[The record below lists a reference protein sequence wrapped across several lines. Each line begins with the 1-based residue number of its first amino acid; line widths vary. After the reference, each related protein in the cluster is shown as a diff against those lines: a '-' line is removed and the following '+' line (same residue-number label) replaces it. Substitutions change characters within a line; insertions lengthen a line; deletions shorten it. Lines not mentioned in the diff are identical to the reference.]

1 MQRRPLFSMTSR
13 AGAFLLAALLCP
25 SVRAVELG
33 DITVR
38 SYVGQQLSAD
48 IELISLAPDEVAGLP
63 VRLALPDVFSGANI
77 RMNPALGTV
86 HMSVVRRD
94 QRQFLHV
101 TTLQAVDANYIHLF
115 LELGAPGR
123 QVVRAATVWL
133 QPDPHPLPPPTP
145 AYAAPA
151 AAPLSARASL
161 APGEELDE
169 LPPPRMAPRAPAGG
183 AARHPAA
190 STVAPA
196 PAVAARRRAATAAA
210 ATAAAAAADA
220 GAGAKPMPP
229 PIRQEAGGAACVAKS
244 AGLSAKECVAL
255 DYRNASL
262 STKLVE
268 LEGKVKVLQYA
279 LESPPAA
286 GKTPPPITPA
296 RPPAAAVAGVGA
308 GSALATA
315 GAGHAASAGGGHAA
329 APAAALVPPQAEP
342 APPAVPAA
350 HADTAAHDAAAAH
363 AAASTS
369 AASTAA
375 SAAAD
380 AHAAPPPI
388 VAAPAAK
395 RLPKLKYSDK
405 KEKPPEPAVNTGLLA
420 AAGAAAAVLLLA
432 LGLLW
437 YLRRRRKAAGMGS
450 APLKIWQGWRKKK
463 PVEAEQPLPE
473 VMPEELLEQEKS

>member
-1 MQRRPLFSMTSR
+1 MTSR

-86 HMSVVRRD
+86 RMSVVRRD

-115 LELGAPGR
+115 LELGTPGR

-133 QPDPHPLPPPTP
+133 QPDPHPLPPPTS

-151 AAPLSARASL
+151 PAPAPLSARASL

-169 LPPPRMAPRAPAGG
+169 LPPPRMAPRPPAGG
-183 AARHPAA
+183 VARHPAA
-190 STVAPA
+190 SAVAPAPA
-196 PAVAARRRAATAAA
+196 PAVAARRRATAT
-210 ATAAAAAADA
+210 TAADA
-220 GAGAKPMPP
+220 AAKPMPP
-229 PIRQEAGGAACVAKS
+229 PMRQDAGAAACVAKP

-268 LEGKVKVLQYA
+268 LEDKVKVLQHA
-279 LESPPAA
+279 LESPPGA

-296 RPPAAAVAGVGA
+296 RPPAAGA
-308 GSALATA
+308 ATA
-315 GAGHAASAGGGHAA
+315 GAGHAAAPAA
-329 APAAALVPPQAEP
+329 APAAALVAPHAES
-342 APPAVPAA
+342 APPGAPGS
-350 HADTAAHDAAAAH
+350 HADTAAQATAAPH

-369 AASTAA
+369 AASTATG
-375 SAAAD
+375 AATD

-420 AAGAAAAVLLLA
+420 AAGAAALLLA

>member
-1 MQRRPLFSMTSR
+1 M
-13 AGAFLLAALLCP
+13 AALLCP

-145 AYAAPA
+145 AYTAPA
-151 AAPLSARASL
+151 PAPLSARASH

-169 LPPPRMAPRAPAGG
+169 LPPARMAPRAPAGG

-190 STVAPA
+190 SAVAPAPA

-210 ATAAAAAADA
+210 ATAAAATATAAAAATTAAD
-220 GAGAKPMPP
+220 AGAKPMPP
-229 PIRQEAGGAACVAKS
+229 PIRQEAGSAACVAKS

-268 LEGKVKVLQYA
+268 LEGKVKVLQSA

-286 GKTPPPITPA
+286 GRTPPPITPA
-296 RPPAAAVAGVGA
+296 RPPAVAVATAGAGSAITTTGA

-315 GAGHAASAGGGHAA
+315 GAGHAVPAGGGHAASAGGGHAA
-329 APAAALVPPQAEP
+329 APAAALVPP
-342 APPAVPAA
+342 
-350 HADTAAHDAAAAH
+350 
-363 AAASTS
+363 
-369 AASTAA
+369 
-375 SAAAD
+375 
-380 AHAAPPPI
+380 
-388 VAAPAAK
+388 
-395 RLPKLKYSDK
+395 
-405 KEKPPEPAVNTGLLA
+405 
-420 AAGAAAAVLLLA
+420 
-432 LGLLW
+432 
-437 YLRRRRKAAGMGS
+437 
-450 APLKIWQGWRKKK
+450 
-463 PVEAEQPLPE
+463 
-473 VMPEELLEQEKS
+473 

>member
-1 MQRRPLFSMTSR
+1 MLRRPLFSMTSR

-133 QPDPHPLPPPTP
+133 QPDPHPLPPPP

-151 AAPLSARASL
+151 PAPLSARASL
-161 APGEELDE
+161 APGEVLDD
-169 LPPPRMAPRAPAGG
+169 LPPPRMAPRPPAGG
-183 AARHPAA
+183 VARRPA
-190 STVAPA
+190 A
-196 PAVAARRRAATAAA
+196 PAVAPTSAAPARRRAAP
-210 ATAAAAAADA
+210 AADA
-220 GAGAKPMPP
+220 DAKPVPP
-229 PIRQEAGGAACVAKS
+229 PIRQDAGGACVAKS

-268 LEGKVKVLQYA
+268 LEDKVKVLQYA

-286 GKTPPPITPA
+286 GKTPPPIASA
-296 RPPAAAVAGVGA
+296 RPLAAAGATAGAGVGA
-308 GSALATA
+308 AAA
-315 GAGHAASAGGGHAA
+315 AGHAASAGGGHAA
-329 APAAALVPPQAEP
+329 APAALASPHVESASAAAP
-342 APPAVPAA
+342 AAAPATAPAA
-350 HADTAAHDAAAAH
+350 HADTAPHAAAA
-363 AAASTS
+363 TS

-375 SAAAD
+375 TATAD
-380 AHAAPPPI
+380 PHAAPPPI

-420 AAGAAAAVLLLA
+420 AAGGAVLLLA

>member
-1 MQRRPLFSMTSR
+1 MTSR

-145 AYAAPA
+145 AYAAPV
-151 AAPLSARASL
+151 PLSARASL

-169 LPPPRMAPRAPAGG
+169 LPPPRTAPRAPAGG

-190 STVAPA
+190 SAPA
-196 PAVAARRRAATAAA
+196 PAPALAARRRAAVAAA
-210 ATAAAAAADA
+210 ATAAAD
-220 GAGAKPMPP
+220 AGAKPMPP
-229 PIRQEAGGAACVAKS
+229 PVRQDAGAAACVAKS

-255 DYRNASL
+255 DYRNAAL

-268 LEGKVKVLQYA
+268 LEDKVKVLQYA
-279 LESPPAA
+279 LEAPAAA
-286 GKTPPPITPA
+286 GKTPPPIVPA
-296 RPPAAAVAGVGA
+296 RPPGAGV
-308 GSALATA
+308 ATA
-315 GAGHAASAGGGHAA
+315 GAAAGHAAQAGGGHAA
-329 APAAALVPPQAEP
+329 APAAAVAPHTESASAAVPAT
-342 APPAVPAA
+342 APAA
-350 HADTAAHDAAAAH
+350 HADTAAHGAAATPPASAV
-363 AAASTS
+363 AAAV
-369 AASTAA
+369 
-375 SAAAD
+375 D
-380 AHAAPPPI
+380 PHAPPPI

-395 RLPKLKYSDK
+395 HLPKLKYSDK
-405 KEKPPEPAVNTGLLA
+405 KEKPAEPAVNTGLLA
-420 AAGAAAAVLLLA
+420 AAGAGAAALLLV
-432 LGLLW
+432 LGGLW
-437 YLRRRRKAAGMGS
+437 YVLRRRKAAGMGS